1 MRVDNP
7 VYAFERFGYMVG
19 RMARLFLYSKHSMIR
34 WSSRVIIFSL
44 FLSCFAILLSWFI
57 GTIMG
62 VASFGLIML
71 VAAKV
76 DFLVLKGIADDKSDN
91 VPNGRNVFGRKLDSW
106 GQVEGDLSVDDPF
119 SSENINNPQ
128 YLHCTCFSWS
138 ADDK

>member
-7 VYAFERFGYMVG
+7 VFAFERFGYMVG
-19 RMARLFLYSKHSMIR
+19 RMARLSLYSKHSMIR

-44 FLSCFAILLSWFI
+44 FLSWFV
-57 GTIMG
+57 GAIMG
-62 VASFGLIML
+62 IASFGLIML

-128 YLHCTCFSWS
+128 YLHGAYFSWS